1 MSGKAFSMERFSKY
15 LIDTINVPQSKA
27 KMYVNL
33 IRRFQNHVGKPHV
46 DIKQWDI
53 VNYLSFL
60 KKQELLK
67 DRSIYLHLVAI
78 KKFYNYLWSM
88 GDILKIPS
96 EGVKIKYRKKK
107 YPSKTNKRNQDSGI
121 YH

>member
-1 MSGKAFSMERFSKY
+1 MERFSQY
-15 LIDTINVPQSKA
+15 LINTAKMPQSKA

-33 IRRFQNHVGKPHV
+33 VRRFQNHVGKPHV
-46 DIKQWDI
+46 DVKQWDI
-53 VNYLSFL
+53 ISYLSFL

-78 KKFYNYLWSM
+78 KKFYNYLWSK

-96 EGVKIKYRKKK
+96 EGVKLKYRKKK
-107 YPSKTNKRNQDSGI
+107 SPLKPERKKTDSGSC
-121 YH
+121 